1 MKTIKGL
8 IMSIQFF
15 TSIPIPYEVPMDRDH
30 IEKAIKTFP
39 LLGLMQGMFYAFLL
53 YGLIQWTPLSPLA
66 AAFFVWLALI
76 VLTGGIHLDGWM
88 DASDAFFSYRD
99 RQKRL
104 EIMKDPRVGAFGVL
118 SVMVLLSARFLF
130 IYEISLRAFDATFV
144 LIILIPYLSKS
155 VMGILLIKVRAAK
168 EEGLGTLFKRAA
180 TQHTLWIYPVY
191 MVLVLGGILLLYPVA
206 TSGVLLLMGMT
217 ILSLLFAARKVVK
230 WFGGITGD
238 VIGASV
244 EGVELVLWMTLWLWH
259 YFVMV

>member
-1 MKTIKGL
+1 
-8 IMSIQFF
+8 
-15 TSIPIPYEVPMDRDH
+15 
-30 IEKAIKTFP
+30 
-39 LLGLMQGMFYAFLL
+39 
-53 YGLIQWTPLSPLA
+53 
-66 AAFFVWLALI
+66 
-76 VLTGGIHLDGWM
+76 
-88 DASDAFFSYRD
+88 
-99 RQKRL
+99 
-104 EIMKDPRVGAFGVL
+104 
-118 SVMVLLSARFLF
+118 
-130 IYEISLRAFDATFV
+130 
-144 LIILIPYLSKS
+144 LSKS

-206 TSGVLLLMGMT
+206 TSGVLLLMGMA
-217 ILSLLFAARKVVK
+217 ILSLLFAARKAVK